1 VARCSGLI
9 VGVLA
14 VTVAACAA
22 CAADDD
28 AGTGGDAA
36 TATAAAPATA
46 GPRLGPLTPTDP
58 DRITDEQ
65 RAAIRAL
72 AAAASPA
79 PPDASTHDHGHQES
93 GPATT
98 VVLSAADQASFEAQW
113 AAAAAA
119 SAAVDTAAEREAA
132 GYVRSA
138 VQGAGVGVHWV
149 DWTRIDAPFDAAH
162 PAMLLVDERDGR
174 DDLVGFSYW
183 LRSDGPPAA
192 FAGGNDVWHRHT
204 NLCIVNGWVDR
215 EEVTS
220 AEDCAGDLL
229 AGSDLWMLHAWVVP
243 GRENRWGG
251 FAVRHPE
258 LCPAATAAPDIARC
272 SSG

>member
-1 VARCSGLI
+1 MARRSGLV

-14 VTVAACAA
+14 VALVACAG
-22 CAADDD
+22 DDD
-28 AGTGGDAA
+28 TAGTEGGLGTS
-36 TATAAAPATA
+36 TATTA
-46 GPRLGPLTPTDP
+46 GATSTSGPRMSPLTPTDP
-58 DRITDEQ
+58 DRITTEQ
-65 RAAIRAL
+65 RAAISAL
-72 AAAASPA
+72 AASASPA
-79 PPDASTHDHGHQES
+79 PPDPSTHHHGHQES

-98 VVLSAADQASFEAQW
+98 VVLNAADEAAFDGQW
-113 AAAAAA
+113 AAAVAAA
-119 SAAVDTAAEREAA
+119 PGLDTEAEREAA
-132 GYVRSA
+132 GYVRAA

-149 DWTRIDAPFDAAH
+149 DWTRIDAPFDPAH

-174 DDLVGFSYW
+174 EDLVGFSYW
-183 LRSDGPPAA
+183 LRSDGPPDA

-220 AEDCAGDLL
+220 ADACAGDVL

-251 FAVRHPE
+251 FAVRHPQ

-272 SSG
+272 PT

>member
-1 VARCSGLI
+1 MARRSGLV

-14 VTVAACAA
+14 LTLAA
-22 CAADDD
+22 CAADGDGAD
-28 AGTGGDAA
+28 GAGGATTVTTGP
-36 TATAAAPATA
+36 APSTS
-46 GPRLGPLTPTDP
+46 GPRLSPLTPTDP
-58 DRITDEQ
+58 GRITAGQ
-65 RAAIRAL
+65 RAAIGAL
-72 AAAASPA
+72 AASASPT
-79 PPDASTHDHGHQES
+79 PPDGSAHDHGHQES
-93 GPATT
+93 VPATT
-98 VVLSAADQASFEAQW
+98 VLLRAADRAAFDGQW

-119 SAAVDTAAEREAA
+119 VPGLDTEAEREQA
-132 GYVRSA
+132 GYVRAA

-149 DWTRIDAPFDAAH
+149 DWTLIDGPFDPAR

-174 DDLVGFSYW
+174 DELVGFCYW
-183 LRSDGPPAA
+183 LRSDGPPEA

-215 EEVTS
+215 EEATS
-220 AEDCAGDLL
+220 ADACAGDLL

-272 SSG
+272 PTG